1 MKSLLFKELRLSAHI
16 LTYLFL
22 AFSLMAFIP
31 GYPIL
36 VSAFF
41 ICFGIFQTF
50 QNGRE
55 TGDVLYTVLL
65 PVEKRDAV
73 RARYAFVCLIQLCA
87 FLLLALFT
95 AVRMALLG
103 GAVPYVQNPMMNA
116 NPVFLGWVLIIFAQF
131 NVLFVGQFYKTAYKF
146 GRPFVTFI
154 IVALVTVAAAEALHH
169 IPGLEFLNTSERLFV
184 QLALMAAA
192 GILYAALT
200 VLSCKRAQR
209 RFELLDL

>member
-65 PVEKRDAV
+65 PVEKRDVV

-192 GILYAALT
+192 GVLYAALT

>member
-154 IVALVTVAAAEALHH
+154 IVALVTVAAAETLHH

-184 QLALMAAA
+184 QLGLMAAA

>member
-131 NVLFVGQFYKTAYKF
+131 NVLFVGQFYRTAYKF

-192 GILYAALT
+192 GVLYAALT